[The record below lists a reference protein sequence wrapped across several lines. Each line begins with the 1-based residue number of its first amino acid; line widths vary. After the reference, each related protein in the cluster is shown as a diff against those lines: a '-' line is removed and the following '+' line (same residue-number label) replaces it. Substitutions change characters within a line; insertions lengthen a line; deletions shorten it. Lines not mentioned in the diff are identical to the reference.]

1 VILPQPGRKFIL
13 ASASPRRRQLLRDA
27 RFQFEIDPADIN
39 EEDFPPQLSPGEV
52 AEYLAVQ
59 KALAVAARHPAHVV
73 LAADTVV
80 ALGRQALGKPVD
92 ADHARRMIRAL
103 GGTIHH
109 VITGVALAV
118 PGGDEPIH
126 LRVSSEIQTRA
137 LSDEEIERYV
147 ETQAWRGKAG
157 GYGIQDP
164 DPFIVRTVGSLTNI
178 VGLPM
183 EETTRLLAEAGI
195 GPAEA

>member
-1 VILPQPGRKFIL
+1 MIQPQPGRKFIL
-13 ASASPRRRQLLRDA
+13 ASASPRRQQLLRDA
-27 RFQFEIDPADIN
+27 RFQFQIDPADIN
-39 EEDFPPQLSPGEV
+39 EEDFPSQLSPGEV

-59 KALAVAARHPAHVV
+59 KAIAVAARHPIDVV

-80 ALGRQALGKPVD
+80 ALGRQPLGKPTG

-103 GGTIHH
+103 GGTIHQ
-109 VITGVALAV
+109 VITGIALVV
-118 PGGDEPIH
+118 PGGGEPLH

-137 LSDEEIERYV
+137 LSDVEIEGYV
-147 ETQAWRGKAG
+147 ESQAWRGKAG

-164 DPFIVRTVGSLTNI
+164 DPFIVRTAGSLTNI

-183 EETTRLLAEAGI
+183 EQTMRLLAEAGI
-195 GPAEA
+195 GPVDA